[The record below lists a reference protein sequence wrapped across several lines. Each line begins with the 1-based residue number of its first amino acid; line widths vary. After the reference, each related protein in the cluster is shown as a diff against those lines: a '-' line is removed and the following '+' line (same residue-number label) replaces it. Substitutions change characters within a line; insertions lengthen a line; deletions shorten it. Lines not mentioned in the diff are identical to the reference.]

1 MSKDLFE
8 QAFIWSSGIGLVFL
22 FIGVVW
28 FVLCIILFFKIWFMT
43 NDVAKIK
50 EILTV
55 QIDLDHP
62 YVDQVDTNTAD
73 KPE

>member
-22 FIGVVW
+22 FIGVVL

-55 QIDLDHP
+55 
-62 YVDQVDTNTAD
+62 
-73 KPE
+73 